1 MERLYSDLSEYLVFD
16 KTKYQ
21 MEAFFTDLRTFK
33 YQFTEA
39 YESIQRE
46 KYADLN
52 CENHKNKSITMTLHK
67 SLILNH
73 WYCSYGIG
81 EP

>member
-1 MERLYSDLSEYLVFD
+1 MERLYSDLSDYLVFD

-46 KYADLN
+46 KYAD
-52 CENHKNKSITMTLHK
+52 
-67 SLILNH
+67 
-73 WYCSYGIG
+73 
-81 EP
+81 